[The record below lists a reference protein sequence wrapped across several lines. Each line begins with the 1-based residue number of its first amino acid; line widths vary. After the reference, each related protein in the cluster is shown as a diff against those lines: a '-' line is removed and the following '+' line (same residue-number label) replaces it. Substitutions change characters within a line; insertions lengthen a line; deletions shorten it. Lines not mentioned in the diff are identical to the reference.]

1 MEVIGNLIYDIT
13 WEKYLNFWQNVIKFK
28 GNLYPSETE
37 YLNLITQVS
46 NKDELKTKNDEEID
60 TGTLCTI
67 DHVISQPVHDI
78 LRFRVT
84 CYRSG
89 QHSFGS
95 QDAARSFGGK
105 LQDRFHWCVN
115 LDDYQLEVI
124 LHIKNGKLN
133 LRRLF
138 SKSLLRRNR
147 NFS

>member
-13 WEKYLNFWQNVIKFK
+13 WEKYLNFWQKVIKFK

-46 NKDELKTKNDEEID
+46 NKNKLEAKNNEEVD
-60 TGTLCTI
+60 TGTLCNT
-67 DHVISQPVHDI
+67 DPVISQVHDI

-124 LHIKNGKLN
+124 LHIKNGKSN
-133 LRRLF
+133 LQRLF
-138 SKSLLRRNR
+138 PKSLLHRNR
-147 NFS
+147 NFL